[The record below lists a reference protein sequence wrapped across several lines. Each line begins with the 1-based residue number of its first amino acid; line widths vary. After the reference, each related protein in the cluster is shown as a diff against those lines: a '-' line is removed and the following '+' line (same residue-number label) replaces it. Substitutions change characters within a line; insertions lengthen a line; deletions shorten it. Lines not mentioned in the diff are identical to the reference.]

1 MLLHFFEQL
10 SQSVRQYWKKYSEPN
25 EWTLPT
31 STDQKLTTQGSQ
43 KNDIGLKKILF
54 TQGLRWYPFLVLVVF
69 VVSYFWDFTTQ
80 EIIIFNTSYSLE
92 HILRMLS
99 VSGLI
104 GYATNWLA
112 ITMLFKPVHKR
123 PILGQGL
130 IPRQKNRIADRLAK
144 TISSE
149 LLHPELIS
157 EYVHRSAFIQY
168 YRELWVLRSKNILSD
183 TSFRSEVQ
191 QSILELVIRI
201 LNKDEFRMS
210 IASTI
215 ESEVNRKVEN
225 RTLDRIALKTYTI
238 IKGANVQELVN
249 EALMELPD
257 ELGRQLEQLD
267 GLFDKLPALID
278 EHVGAIETQI
288 TNWIHELIN
297 RLDIYQ
303 FIAQHLKEY
312 DESKIE
318 ALIRTSTNE
327 ELRYIQ
333 QLGAVIGTIGGLVIW
348 NPVFSMI
355 SIAILLLS
363 LYLLDMLL
371 HKTQK

>member
-1 MLLHFFEQL
+1 MLLHFFKQL
-10 SQSVRQYWKKYSEPN
+10 SQSVGRYWKKYSKSN
-25 EWTLPT
+25 EWTHLSSSDQELPIRV
-31 STDQKLTTQGSQ
+31 SQ
-43 KNDIGLKKILF
+43 KNQTGLKKILL
-54 TQGLRWYPFLVLVVF
+54 TQGLSWYPLFVLVVF

-80 EIIIFNTSYSLE
+80 EIILLNTSYSLE
-92 HILRMLS
+92 HLLRILS

-112 ITMLFKPVHKR
+112 ISMLFKPVHKR

-157 EYVHRSAFIQY
+157 EYVHRSAIIQY
-168 YRELWVLRSKNILSD
+168 YREIWVLRSKNILSD
-183 TSFRSEVQ
+183 NSFRSEVQ
-191 QSILELVIRI
+191 QIILKLFVRI

-249 EALMELPD
+249 EALMELPV
-257 ELGRQLEQLD
+257 ELERQIEQLD

-303 FIAQHLKEY
+303 FIAKHLEEY

-318 ALIRTSTNE
+318 ALIRTSTNA

-348 NPVFSMI
+348 NPVFSII
-355 SIAILLLS
+355 SIVILLLS

-371 HKTQK
+371 YKTQK

>member
-1 MLLHFFEQL
+1 
-10 SQSVRQYWKKYSEPN
+10 
-25 EWTLPT
+25 
-31 STDQKLTTQGSQ
+31 
-43 KNDIGLKKILF
+43 
-54 TQGLRWYPFLVLVVF
+54 VVF
-69 VVSYFWDFTTQ
+69 IVSYFWDFTTQ

-92 HILRMLS
+92 HILRILS

>member
-1 MLLHFFEQL
+1 MLLHFLEQL
-10 SQSVRQYWKKYSEPN
+10 SQSVGRYWKKYSKPI
-25 EWTLPT
+25 EWTLP
-31 STDQKLTTQGSQ
+31 SSNDQDLPIQAS
-43 KNDIGLKKILF
+43 LKKQHGVKKVFL
-54 TQGLRWYPFLVLVVF
+54 TQGLRWYPLFVLVVF
-69 VVSYFWDFTTQ
+69 LVSYFWDFTTQ
-80 EIIIFNTSYSLE
+80 EILLLNTTYSLE
-92 HILRMLS
+92 HLLRILS

-112 ITMLFKPVHKR
+112 ITMLFKPVYKR

-149 LLHPELIS
+149 LLHPKLIS

-183 TSFRSEVQ
+183 KSFRSEVQ
-191 QSILELVIRI
+191 QIMLELVVQI
-201 LNKDEFRMS
+201 LNKDEFRTS

-249 EALMELPD
+249 EALMDLPVEL
-257 ELGRQLEQLD
+257 ERQIEQLD

-288 TNWIHELIN
+288 THWIHELIN

-333 QLGAVIGTIGGLVIW
+333 QLGAVIGTIGGFVIW

-371 HKTQK
+371 YKTQK

>member
-1 MLLHFFEQL
+1 VLLHFFEQL
-10 SQSVRQYWKKYSEPN
+10 SQSVRQYWIKYSEPN

-31 STDQKLTTQGSQ
+31 STDQKQPTHGSQ
-43 KNDIGLKKILF
+43 KNDIGLKKILL

-80 EIIIFNTSYSLE
+80 EIIILNTSYSLE

-183 TSFRSEVQ
+183 KSFRSEVQ

-238 IKGANVQELVN
+238 IKGANVQEIVN
-249 EALMELPD
+249 EALMDLPVEL
-257 ELGRQLEQLD
+257 ERQIEQLD

-278 EHVGAIETQI
+278 EHVEAIETQI
-288 TNWIHELIN
+288 THWIHELIN

-371 HKTQK
+371 YKTQK

>member
-10 SQSVRQYWKKYSEPN
+10 SQSVGRYWKKYSKPN
-25 EWTLPT
+25 EWTLP
-31 STDQKLTTQGSQ
+31 SSSDQELPTQGSQ
-43 KNDIGLKKILF
+43 KKYTGLKKILL
-54 TQGLRWYPFLVLVVF
+54 TQGLRWYPFFVLIIF
-69 VVSYFWDFTTQ
+69 AVSYLWDFTTQ
-80 EIIIFNTSYSLE
+80 EIILMNSSYSLE
-92 HILRMLS
+92 HLLRILS

-104 GYATNWLA
+104 GYTTNWLA

-123 PILGQGL
+123 PIMGQGL

-183 TSFRSEVQ
+183 KSFRSEVQ
-191 QSILELVIRI
+191 QIMLELVVRI

-249 EALMELPD
+249 EALMDLPVEL
-257 ELGRQLEQLD
+257 ERQIEQLD

-278 EHVGAIETQI
+278 EHVEAIETQI
-288 TNWIHELIN
+288 THWIHELIN

-355 SIAILLLS
+355 SIAILLLC

-371 HKTQK
+371 YNIQK

>member
-10 SQSVRQYWKKYSEPN
+10 SQSVGRYWKKYSKPN
-25 EWTLPT
+25 EWTLP
-31 STDQKLTTQGSQ
+31 SSSDQELPTQGPQ
-43 KNDIGLKKILF
+43 KNHTGLKKILF
-54 TQGLRWYPFLVLVVF
+54 TQGLRWYPFFVLVVF

-80 EIIIFNTSYSLE
+80 EIILLNSSYSLG
-92 HILRMLS
+92 HLLRILS

-183 TSFRSEVQ
+183 KSFRSEVQ
-191 QSILELVIRI
+191 QIMLELVVRI

-238 IKGANVQELVN
+238 IKGANVQEIVN
-249 EALMELPD
+249 EALMDLPVEL
-257 ELGRQLEQLD
+257 ERQIEQLD

-278 EHVGAIETQI
+278 EHVEAIETQI
-288 TNWIHELIN
+288 THWIHELIN

-371 HKTQK
+371 YKTQK

>member
-31 STDQKLTTQGSQ
+31 STDQKLPTQGSQ

-278 EHVGAIETQI
+278 EHVGAIEIQI

-333 QLGAVIGTIGGLVIW
+333 QIGAVIGTIGGLVIW

>member
-31 STDQKLTTQGSQ
+31 STDQKLPTQGSQ